1 MAVLAGVSS
10 GSAQEPDPEPD
21 GPDSEQSTAAVLD
34 PEQEATASEPAAPE
48 PSGPAGATR
57 GAGWLVA
64 VVVVIAVIAVATA
77 AGVLF
82 VVTHHFQRKTIV
94 TYRPAAVYSLRAGD
108 CINSSPNGLSVTI
121 LSCATP
127 HQAEVFATFHLTG
140 SSWPG
145 STAVQQQADNG
156 CSARVASY
164 LNPQLLNAGLNQE
177 YVYPNHDA
185 WQAGV
190 RTVICEVSSSTG
202 PLSSS
207 VRQSG

>member
-1 MAVLAGVSS
+1 
-10 GSAQEPDPEPD
+10 
-21 GPDSEQSTAAVLD
+21 
-34 PEQEATASEPAAPE
+34 
-48 PSGPAGATR
+48 
-57 GAGWLVA
+57 
-64 VVVVIAVIAVATA
+64 
-77 AGVLF
+77 
-82 VVTHHFQRKTIV
+82 VTHHFQRKTIV

-145 STAVQQQADNG
+145 STAVQQQANSG
-156 CSARVASY
+156 CADRVASY
-164 LNPQLLNAGLNQE
+164 LNPQLLDAGLIQE

-202 PLSSS
+202 PLTGS
-207 VRQSG
+207 VRQAG